1 MLRYM
6 TIGLHLLF
14 NVHFSQTKRMYKK
27 EKKFATV
34 NSELGQVSGVT
45 GNHRNT
51 SKGDGQLYSYQ
62 SVEIPV
68 QTKF

>member
-1 MLRYM
+1 
-6 TIGLHLLF
+6 
-14 NVHFSQTKRMYKK
+14 MYKK
-27 EKKFATV
+27 EKKVATV

-62 SVEIPV
+62 GVEIPV